1 MLNRNILFYS
11 SLIVILA
18 YRVYQGIESGTL
30 SLIANQFL
38 PAAITTTSS
47 VPMSPL
53 KVSSRRNAPKIDV
66 VRSNSS
72 NSQGFEHLY
81 N

>member
-1 MLNRNILFYS
+1 MLNRNVLFYT
-11 SLIVILA
+11 SLIMILA
-18 YRVYQGIESGTL
+18 YRIYQGIESGTL

-38 PAAITTTSS
+38 PAAIMTS

-53 KVSSRRNAPKIDV
+53 KVSSKRNAPKLNVTQWNRTD
-66 VRSNSS
+66 
-72 NSQGFEHLY
+72 SQDLDQLY